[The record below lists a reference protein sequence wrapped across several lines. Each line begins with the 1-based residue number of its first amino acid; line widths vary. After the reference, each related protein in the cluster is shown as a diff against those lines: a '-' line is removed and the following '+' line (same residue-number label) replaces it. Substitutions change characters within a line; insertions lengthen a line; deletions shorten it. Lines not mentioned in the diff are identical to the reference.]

1 MMLALAYPR
10 HLRGACSFLPIDPYH
25 VPTGRYGLP
34 LPARTPRCLGPAGER
49 HSEPESGDAEPMRGR
64 VKRCLGALLEAR
76 RGPSGDVSAA
86 SGRKHR
92 HEGEKEPNEE
102 AGAMTEEMVE
112 RRRRVAMIKQ
122 GARSTNGGRSYLL
135 PGLWACRLAAGL
147 TQRQLAEAIGGT
159 QTTVRKLE
167 RQARG
172 AYPRTIR
179 RLCEALGVAPE
190 DLICGGGAKQ

>member
-1 MMLALAYPR
+1 MLAPAY
-10 HLRGACSFLPIDPYH
+10 LRPLLGPYSSKPIHSFH
-25 VPTGRYGLP
+25 APTGPYGLP
-34 LPARTPRCLGPAGER
+34 LPARSQRCLSPAGER
-49 HSEPESGDAEPMRGR
+49 TFEPESGDAEPLRAR
-64 VKRCLGALLEAR
+64 VKGSLGTTLEAR
-76 RGPSGDVSAA
+76 RKCTGDVSAA
-86 SGRKHR
+86 SGSKHR
-92 HEGEKEPNEE
+92 HEGEKEAE
-102 AGAMTEEMVE
+102 AVIEEMAE

-172 AYPRTIR
+172 AYPKTIR

-190 DLICGGGAKQ
+190 DLICGGGTER